1 MSTTIDPN
9 SADVAERLR
18 FLRIDDIV
26 VGALREAWSLV
37 EPALPRI
44 LDGFYAHV
52 SRAPAV
58 AGMVGDKTAR
68 LKIAQA
74 DHWRRLFTSGFDGG
88 YVDSVR
94 TIGLTHSRIG
104 LEPRWY
110 IGGYG
115 FVLQELVDLI
125 MGKNRWSSERTR
137 TMVRAVNTAVLLDV
151 DFAISVYQE
160 ALMAERQRR
169 HDRIA
174 AAIEALNASSQTLLG
189 QVSEASAAMQGT
201 ATSVKEICLRTS
213 DDSSLAASAADQA
226 SNNVQGVA
234 SAAEQLSASITEISR
249 QVSESSSITATAV
262 QNAEQTNVRIEGL
275 AGAAQSI
282 GDVVNLI
289 NTIAGQTNLLAL
301 NATIEAARAGEA
313 GRGFAVVASEVKS
326 LATETARATE
336 EIAGKVNEMQT
347 ATGLAVD
354 AIREIT
360 GTIRRIND
368 IATAIAASVE
378 QQGAATSEITRNVQ
392 QAATGTREVSTR
404 IAGINGAARD
414 VSRGADAVLGTA
426 GDVSSRADELVH
438 DLARFFEQIKAA

>member
-1 MSTTIDPN
+1 MSTSIDPD
-9 SADVAERLR
+9 SSDVVERLR
-18 FLRIDDIV
+18 FLRIDDAI
-26 VGALREAWSLV
+26 VGALREAWPLV

-44 LDGFYAHV
+44 LDGFYDHV
-52 SRAPAV
+52 SRTPTV

-74 DHWRRLFTSGFDGG
+74 DHWRRLFTSGFDKG

-115 FVLQELVDLI
+115 FVLQEVIDLI
-125 MGKNRWSSERTR
+125 IGKSRWSSERTR

-174 AAIEALNASSQTLLG
+174 DAIAALNASSQTLLG

-201 ATSVKEICLRTS
+201 ATSMKEICVRTS
-213 DDSSLAASAADQA
+213 DDSSMAASAADQA

-249 QVSESSSITATAV
+249 QVSESSNITATAV
-262 QNAEQTNVRIEGL
+262 RNAEQTNAQIEGL

-347 ATGLAVD
+347 ATGIAVD

-360 GTIRRIND
+360 GTIRRINE

-392 QAATGTREVSTR
+392 QAATGTKEVSTR
-404 IAGINGAARD
+404 IAGINGAARQ
-414 VSRGADAVLGTA
+414 VSQGADAVLGSA
-426 GDVSSRADELVH
+426 GDVSGRADELVR